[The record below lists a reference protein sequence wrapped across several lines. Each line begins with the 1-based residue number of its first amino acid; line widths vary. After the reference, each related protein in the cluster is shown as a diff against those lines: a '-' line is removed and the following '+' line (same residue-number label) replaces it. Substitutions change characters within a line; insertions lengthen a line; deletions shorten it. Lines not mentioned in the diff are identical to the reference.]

1 MKKGPAILVLGILAS
16 LAAFAAVYYLGT
28 LHSRDM
34 MRGAKPELVWLK
46 HEFKLTDAEFTRITQ
61 LHEAYLPRCR
71 ERCKRIAEQDEKLQ
85 QLLAHSASITPEI
98 QTLLAERAKTRADCE
113 AEMLK
118 HFLEVS
124 RTMPLEQGK
133 RYLAWVQQQSSLH
146 SGGMEQSH
154 GMDDEHHL

>member
-16 LAAFAAVYYLGT
+16 IAAFAAVYYLGT
-28 LHSRDM
+28 LHCRDM

-46 HEFKLTDAEFTRITQ
+46 HEFKLTDAELSRITQ
-61 LHEAYLPRCR
+61 LHEAYLPLCH

-85 QLLAHSASITPEI
+85 QLLAHSAFVTPEI
-98 QTLLAERAKTRADCE
+98 QALLSERAKTRADCE

-124 RTMPLEQGK
+124 RTMPPEQGQ
-133 RYLAWVQQQSSLH
+133 RYLAWVQKQSSLH
-146 SGGMEQSH
+146 GAGMEQSH
-154 GMDDEHHL
+154 GTDHEHHM